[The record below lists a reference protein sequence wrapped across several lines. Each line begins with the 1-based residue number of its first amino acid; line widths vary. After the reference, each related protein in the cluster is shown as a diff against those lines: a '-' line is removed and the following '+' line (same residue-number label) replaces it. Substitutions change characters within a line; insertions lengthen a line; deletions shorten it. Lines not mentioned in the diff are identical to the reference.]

1 MRHAVCGFAAL
12 LLLAAPAQA
21 EMSGGKIKIGVLTDL
36 SGPYE
41 QNSGVGSVEA
51 AKMAADEFGN
61 TINGVPVEIVSADH
75 QNKLDIG
82 AAIARRWFDL
92 DGVDAVTDL
101 VNSAVGFAVLE
112 IAKTNNKA
120 VLLTS
125 AGSADFTGKACAPNT
140 SVHWVYDSYEIGS
153 AIGQA
158 LPQLG
163 KTWFFITADYVFG
176 RALQEGATAFI
187 EKNGGKVM
195 GSMRH
200 PLGTSDFSSF
210 MLQAQASK
218 ADVVAIANGGDDAI
232 NAVKTAR
239 EFGITD
245 KQKVVPFG
253 LDSLPAIHAT
263 SLQLAQGMTYVSPW
277 LPGFDDAAKG
287 FFAKFVER
295 RHTAPSSFQVGTY
308 SAVRSYLKAVALTN
322 SDDPKT
328 VFAKM
333 RETKV
338 DDAFTPN
345 GTLRPDGRMVHDV
358 YLVQIKAPAESQS
371 EWDLLKLSPPYR
383 ATRPSGRWRKA
394 AVPPLRHDDAEEG
407 RPLPGRRR
415 FASLQPNRGLAGKFF
430 FTPPQPRRDCAV
442 LLLYRLLPPPNY
454 WLGTAANPGAPLWR
468 RPDIAGREIARGD
481 HAHFLRV
488 GIRVSKANRTTAALS
503 AERGMSLLP
512 SDGSHALQQGGPPAL
527 VRARARL
534 FACAV

>member
-1 MRHAVCGFAAL
+1 MRYAVCGLAAL
-12 LLLAAPAQA
+12 LLLAAPARA

-51 AKMAADEFGN
+51 AKMAAEEFSN
-61 TINGVPVEIVSADH
+61 TINGASVEIVSADH
-75 QNKLDIG
+75 QNKPDIG

-140 SVHWVYDSYEIGS
+140 SVHWVYDSYEMGS

-176 RALQEGATAFI
+176 RALQDGATAFI
-187 EKNGGKVM
+187 EKNGGKVV
-195 GSMRH
+195 GAVRH

-245 KQKVVPFG
+245 NQKVVPFG
-253 LDSLPAIHAT
+253 LEFAAGDPRYDPA
-263 SLQLAQGMTYVSPW
+263 
-277 LPGFDDAAKG
+277 
-287 FFAKFVER
+287 
-295 RHTAPSSFQVGTY
+295 
-308 SAVRSYLKAVALTN
+308 
-322 SDDPKT
+322 
-328 VFAKM
+328 
-333 RETKV
+333 
-338 DDAFTPN
+338 
-345 GTLRPDGRMVHDV
+345 
-358 YLVQIKAPAESQS
+358 
-371 EWDLLKLSPPYR
+371 
-383 ATRPSGRWRKA
+383 
-394 AVPPLRHDDAEEG
+394 
-407 RPLPGRRR
+407 
-415 FASLQPNRGLAGKFF
+415 
-430 FTPPQPRRDCAV
+430 
-442 LLLYRLLPPPNY
+442 
-454 WLGTAANPGAPLWR
+454 
-468 RPDIAGREIARGD
+468 
-481 HAHFLRV
+481 
-488 GIRVSKANRTTAALS
+488 
-503 AERGMSLLP
+503 
-512 SDGSHALQQGGPPAL
+512 
-527 VRARARL
+527 ARARHDVCLALAARLRRCGQVFLRQVPRAAAYRALELSGRHL
-534 FACAV
+534 FGRAQLSQGRGGSRLGRPESRVRQDARQQSGRRLHAGRHAAA